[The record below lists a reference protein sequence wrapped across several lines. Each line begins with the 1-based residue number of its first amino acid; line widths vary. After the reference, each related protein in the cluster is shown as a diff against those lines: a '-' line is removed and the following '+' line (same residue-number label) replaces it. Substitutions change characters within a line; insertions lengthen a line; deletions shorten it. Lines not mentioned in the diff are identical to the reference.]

1 MHWWWAAAEADG
13 AKVKCLTRYN
23 PSYVK
28 RRPCGMSSSTT
39 WVRVR
44 VRVRVEG
51 CTTDAR
57 WARGGVLYVHSEF
70 QARSSTLG
78 S

>member
-1 MHWWWAAAEADG
+1 MSLALDLDLNLEVRVR
-13 AKVKCLTRYN
+13 AK
-23 PSYVK
+23 
-28 RRPCGMSSSTT
+28 
-39 WVRVR
+39 VR

-70 QARSSTLG
+70 QARSSTFR